1 MQNGD
6 FPQLCKRLPVVN
18 IYIYGYYMVNDD
30 GQYMVNDDGYD
41 MVNDG

>member
-6 FPQLCKRLPVVN
+6 FPQLCKRLTSGK
-18 IYIYGYYMVNDD
+18 YIYGYYMVNDD

>member
-18 IYIYGYYMVNDD
+18 IYGYYMVNDD